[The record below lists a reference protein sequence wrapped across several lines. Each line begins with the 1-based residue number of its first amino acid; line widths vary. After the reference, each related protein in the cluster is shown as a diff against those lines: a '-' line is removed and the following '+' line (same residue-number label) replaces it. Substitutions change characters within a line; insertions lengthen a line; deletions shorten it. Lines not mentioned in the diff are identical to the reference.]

1 MILGIYSIKDALT
14 GFMNC
19 TLEQNDAC
27 AIRNFEHAVT
37 RVDSL
42 FFSHPEHY
50 ALYRIGKFD
59 TTVGIVDISD
69 AVPIASAS
77 DILVKKGDE

>member
-14 GFMNC
+14 GYMNV
-19 TLEQNDAC
+19 TLEQNDAS

-50 ALYRIGKFD
+50 SLYRVGTFD
-59 TTVGIVDISD
+59 TTHGIADIMD
-69 AVPIASAS
+69 GAPIASAS

>member
-1 MILGIYSIKDALT
+1 MLLGIYSIKDELT

-19 TLEQNDAC
+19 TLEQNDAS

-42 FFSHPEHY
+42 FYSHPAHY
-50 ALYRIGKFD
+50 SLYKLGKFD
-59 TTVGIVDISD
+59 TSHGIVDIVD
-69 AVPIASAS
+69 PVPIASAC

>member
-19 TLEQNDAC
+19 TLEQNDAS

-50 ALYRIGKFD
+50 SLYRIGTFD
-59 TTVGIVDISD
+59 TTHGITDIMD
-69 AVPIASAS
+69 GAPIANAS
-77 DILVKKGDE
+77 DILVNKDR

>member
-1 MILGIYSIKDALT
+1 MILGIYSIKDSLT

-19 TLEQNDAC
+19 TLEQNDAS

-50 ALYRIGKFD
+50 VLYKLGYFD
-59 TTVGIVDISD
+59 TSAGISKHFD
-69 AVPIASAS
+69 AIPIASAS
-77 DILVKKGDE
+77 DILLKKGDE

>member
-1 MILGIYSIKDALT
+1 MIFGIYSIKDALT

-37 RVDSL
+37 RTDSL

-50 ALYRIGKFD
+50 SLYRLGTFD
-59 TTVGIVDISD
+59 TTHGISDIVDG
-69 AVPIASAS
+69 VPIANAS
-77 DILVKKGDE
+77 DVLVKKDR